1 MELGGN
7 ISLENFDSLDHS
19 TLIVIKKIVGN
30 YVKKI
35 STSTNGFEK
44 LHLILNNAQDRNEIK
59 AKMTLKGNIH
69 LSEALDSN
77 LFFALDNCLSKL
89 QKEI

>member
-1 MELGGN
+1 MSN
-7 ISLENFDSLDHS
+7 KNS
-19 TLIVIKKIVGN
+19 TLGN

-69 LSEALDSN
+69 LSESLDSN
-77 LFFALDNCLSKL
+77 LCMLSNENYYNNVINYYQFYQTNSNL
-89 QKEI
+89 A